1 MQPRN
6 PLAAFCFASAGLASL
21 WLTAPTPLAAADS
34 TLIASPHAGETFAE
48 LRVGTRTYTQV
59 VVRTVSAR
67 TLSFT
72 HAGGLASVNLR
83 ELSPEL
89 QTHFGYDPAAA
100 AAAERLLEEKTAEML
115 RRQRAEKQ
123 REQVHRTAVL
133 QSKYERL
140 IQTFGTAPAVR
151 PEVDLRPRFFQLNLF
166 VKDQGLRPS
175 CSVFAVVSA
184 LEYLNAEL
192 SGNAEKLSEEYLIWA
207 TRKATHRTAAPGDAT
222 AETATAP
229 EPTNA
234 DKKDAGFSLGDVVTA
249 LRGYGIPLQSSMP
262 NTFGLKMGDI
272 ADPAPSIVE
281 EARSRRRVS
290 IHGIPGTDTATAIA
304 NLVHALNA
312 GIPIPIGLRWPHYST
327 LRTGYLNEQK
337 PILDYAHAVTLVGY
351 RCPTGKLADTIF
363 VFKNSYG
370 HAWGQAG
377 YGFVSARYLLTNLLG
392 AALIEMQPGAEAP
405 APTPGP

>member
-1 MQPRN
+1 MPSGN
-6 PLAAFCFASAGLASL
+6 LTAAFRTLRAALVAAWVLGPLG
-21 WLTAPTPLAAADS
+21 LAAADT
-34 TLIASPHAGETFAE
+34 TLIASPHAGETFTE
-48 LRVGTRTYTQV
+48 LNVGPRTYSQV
-59 VVRTVSAR
+59 VVRRVTAR

-83 ELSPEL
+83 ELPPEL
-89 QTHFGYDPAAA
+89 QTHFGYDPVAAA
-100 AAAERLLEEKTAEML
+100 AADRLVEEKTAEML
-115 RRQRAEKQ
+115 RHQQAEKQ
-123 REQVHRTAVL
+123 RQQVRRTAVL
-133 QSKYERL
+133 QNKYEQL
-140 IQTFGTAPAVR
+140 IQSFGTPPVLR
-151 PEVDLRPRFFQLNLF
+151 PEVDLRPRFFQLDLF

-207 TRKATHRTAAPGDAT
+207 TRKTTHQPSPS
-222 AETATAP
+222 AESSIAP
-229 EPTNA
+229 EPANA
-234 DKKDAGFSLGDVVTA
+234 DKKDAGFSLESVVTA

-262 NTFGLKMGDI
+262 NTLGVSMGAI
-272 ADPAPSIVE
+272 AEPSPVIVD

-290 IHGIPGTDTATAIA
+290 VHRIPGTDTTSAIA
-304 NLVHALNA
+304 NLTHALNA

-327 LRTGYLNEQK
+327 LRTGYLHEQK

-351 RCPTGKLADTIF
+351 RCPTGRLADTVF

-377 YGFVSARYLLTNLLG
+377 YGFVTAHYLSANLLG
-392 AALIEMQPGAEAP
+392 AALLEVQPGAEPP
-405 APTPGP
+405 ATQSDVR